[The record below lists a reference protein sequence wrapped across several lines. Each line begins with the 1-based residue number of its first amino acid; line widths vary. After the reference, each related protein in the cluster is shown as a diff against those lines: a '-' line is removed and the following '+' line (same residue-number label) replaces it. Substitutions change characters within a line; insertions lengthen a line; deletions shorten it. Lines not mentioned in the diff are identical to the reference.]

1 MCKNWKISYAIRGV
15 ENDKELREFLLE
27 NFPSPKVLNLIKGKI
42 DLITS
47 NPFKYAREKLGRD
60 KYNNPMF
67 SIEVTGNIRILYS
80 VDAKTVLFTFGGL
93 GSIRRF
99 TLSLFPFFSHF
110 DKLVPELIMLFL
122 ALKDYKCYILFL
134 HNIHMYKVVERG

>member
-80 VDAKTVLFTFGGL
+80 VD
-93 GSIRRF
+93 
-99 TLSLFPFFSHF
+99 
-110 DKLVPELIMLFL
+110 
-122 ALKDYKCYILFL
+122 
-134 HNIHMYKVVERG
+134 